1 MIVSSKVP
9 KKVAFFLFSK
19 ILFSVK
25 GNSKIPKIII
35 IGIFTAIQIGI
46 YVEGKSLEYII
57 LPKVVVPTLLKWFAL
72 ILIVVIIKDG
82 SIKKIGLSKNV
93 NITVPIIKVV
103 ILK

>member
-25 GNSKIPKIII
+25 GNNKIPKIII

-57 LPKVVVPTLLKWFAL
+57 LPKVVVPTLLK
-72 ILIVVIIKDG
+72 
-82 SIKKIGLSKNV
+82 
-93 NITVPIIKVV
+93 
-103 ILK
+103 